1 MVTNFWDQ
9 KIIEIVTFLGNEL
22 IRYRTGLTRNSTFK
36 GSNLKTGADIFAHRY
51 LSEKLQYVAELPVL
65 SEEGSLEDF
74 GNRPSEYWIIDPI
87 DGTRSYVEG
96 YPGWVIQLSLVKSH
110 KSVLSVVY
118 APKLRELYHSV
129 KDEGAYLNGKRL
141 GATPEAFDDKILI
154 DNYPEPRGIAKYIY
168 ECMDC
173 EGYIESGSIGL
184 KMCKIAS
191 GSATIFIKDVPVR
204 DWDVAPSKLIIEE
217 VGGQVAQLCGDQFE
231 LWALSKNR
239 ANCDKETLSIVI
251 LAFHLA
257 KSYQEEK
264 NVE

>member
-110 KSVLSVVY
+110 KSVLSVVL
-118 APKLRELYHSV
+118 PKLQELYHSV

-231 LWALSKNR
+231 LTGHYQKTGL
-239 ANCDKETLSIVI
+239 IVTRNPEHCHSCI
-251 LAFHLA
+251 SLA